1 MAVRW
6 HPDKFFQ
13 KFGSRVKGSELKQ
26 IEEKVKGV
34 FQDVTNILQQWT
46 RGEANQ
52 LGTDVFYASWG

>member
-34 FQDVTNILQQWT
+34 FQDVTNILQQ
-46 RGEANQ
+46 
-52 LGTDVFYASWG
+52 